1 MSKKLICLIS
11 FVFVSGLTLT
21 DPAHAELVA
30 WWRLDEGSGTRVLD
44 SCGNGNDA
52 SFKGAPACVED
63 GKFGKAVKFN
73 GSSDYLTAHNS
84 ESLDPKVRFYKVV
97 AKATEF

>member
-1 MSKKLICLIS
+1 MSKKLIS
-11 FVFVSGLTLT
+11 FVFVSGLTMT

-30 WWRLDEGSGTRVLD
+30 WRRLDEGAGTRAFD

-52 SFKGAPACVED
+52 SFEGAPAWVED

-73 GSSDYLTAHNS
+73 GSSDYLRAHDWRGS
-84 ESLDPKVRFYKVV
+84 RSKR
-97 AKATEF
+97 

>member
-1 MSKKLICLIS
+1 MCRRLICLIS

-30 WWRLDEGSGTRVLD
+30 WWRLDEGSGMMAFD
-44 SCGNGNDA
+44 SSGNGNDA
-52 SFKGAPACVED
+52 SFEGAPEWVED
-63 GKFGKAVKFN
+63 GQFGKVLKFN
-73 GSSDYLTAHNS
+73 GSSDYLTAHDS
-84 ESLDPKVRFYKVV
+84 ESLDPKVSFYKMV